1 MAFGDR
7 PFRPQNAMGLV
18 YSIIGRKAMG
28 GGVFELI
35 TSFPEKDSLRSFFKN
50 RLVLIFYV
58 SPTGDLLKNEDQ
70 FRLY

>member
-1 MAFGDR
+1 
-7 PFRPQNAMGLV
+7 
-18 YSIIGRKAMG
+18 MG

-58 SPTGDLLKNEDQ
+58 SPTGDLLKNEHQ

>member
-1 MAFGDR
+1 
-7 PFRPQNAMGLV
+7 
-18 YSIIGRKAMG
+18 MG

-58 SPTGDLLKNEDQ
+58 SPTGDLLKNEHQ
-70 FRLY
+70 FRLYFSETRYEFKNNSEKSE